1 MKPRCHNRPPY
12 TDPNAGWV
20 DTGRDMP
27 RMEQRWF
34 GPHVSSHLVI
44 KPVYRYRHPWFTDK
58 CATWSGTGIG
68 PNGER
73 YPEAHGWDCSGCRWL
88 PEGVL

>member
-1 MKPRCHNRPPY
+1 MTPPCHNRPPY

-20 DTGRDMP
+20 RVKGAFSDGKFIPSR
-27 RMEQRWF
+27 
-34 GPHVSSHLVI
+34 
-44 KPVYRYRHPWFTDK
+44 PVYRYRWPWFTDR

-73 YPEAHGWDCSGCRWL
+73 YPEARGWDCRGCRWL

>member
-1 MKPRCHNRPPY
+1 MKPKCFNRPPY

-20 DTGRDMP
+20 NTGNRQFSATYSGEGIA
-27 RMEQRWF
+27 RM
-34 GPHVSSHLVI
+34 

-58 CATWSGTGIG
+58 CATWQGRSIG
-68 PNGER
+68 PDGAR
-73 YPEAHGWDCSGCRWL
+73 YPEAHGWDCRGCRWL